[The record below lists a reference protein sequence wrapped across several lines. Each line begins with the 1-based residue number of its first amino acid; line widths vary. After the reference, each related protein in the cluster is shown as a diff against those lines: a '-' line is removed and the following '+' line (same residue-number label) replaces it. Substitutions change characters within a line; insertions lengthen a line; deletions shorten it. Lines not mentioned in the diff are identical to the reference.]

1 MEWMKGHSNSLEGYL
16 VIGTLMGHLICY
28 SVSQG
33 KAELLR
39 FLKLIWNLYPLLASA
54 LSATSNK
61 LSSQVVPM
69 TVVSLFG
76 AVTPESVST
85 ECRFLIEK

>member
-16 VIGTLMGHLICY
+16 VIGTLMGHLNCY

-39 FLKLIWNLYPLLASA
+39 FI
-54 LSATSNK
+54 
-61 LSSQVVPM
+61 SQAHM
-69 TVVSLFG
+69 
-76 AVTPESVST
+76 ESVSA
-85 ECRFLIEK
+85 IS